1 MNCDNNTRQGD
12 GSDRSEGGDGPRYF
26 DHSAVGWLVGEAVRH
41 LNSDGKESEVAYRR
55 AIELLRARED
65 ATDEIVQLAGR
76 AMHEDTGARW
86 SLLYLLGDIG
96 QPRAA
101 GFLVDTALARL
112 PEHDPKMG
120 CEGPRDNEILL
131 ATMAVEA
138 LQRVATEHKD
148 VADAL
153 LKVVGAR
160 PARPILVE
168 GVKAAVA
175 LGMQER
181 VREML
186 PKDDH
191 WMIDLRRA
199 RVEELHANAERED
212 GKERGFT
219 PPRGRDQHTGPAT
232 CGCRSHQHVCKD

>member
-1 MNCDNNTRQGD
+1 MNCTPGNTEGD
-12 GSDRSEGGDGPRYF
+12 GSDRSEGRDGPRYF

-41 LNSDGKESEVAYRR
+41 LNGEGKEAELAYQR

-65 ATDEIVQLAGR
+65 TSEEIMQASRRVVHDDIG
-76 AMHEDTGARW
+76 MRW
-86 SLLYLLGDIG
+86 SLLHVLGDIG
-96 QPRAA
+96 HARTA
-101 GFLVDTALARL
+101 GFLVEAALARL

-120 CEGPRDNEILL
+120 CEGPRDNEVLI

-138 LQRVATEHKD
+138 LQRVAAANKD
-148 VADAL
+148 AADML
-153 LKVVGAR
+153 LKVVDAR

-175 LGMQER
+175 LGLRER
-181 VREML
+181 LREVL
-186 PKDDH
+186 PKEDH

-199 RVEELHANAERED
+199 RVEELHAEPERED

-219 PPRGRDQHTGPAT
+219 PPRGRDLHTGPSL
-232 CGCRSHQHVCKD
+232 CGCHHHKG